1 MVVNS
6 KISFE
11 KESKIVLKVVAVA
24 TIITALGGAYYF
36 FVNNIWK
43 PKIKVLSVDFE
54 NGFAKIQMP
63 FGRIVDIYGD
73 SQFLVGGAWGVRF
86 GTINKDGKNSYENL
100 QLLKNGLVDEYLDTS
115 KFIAVKN
122 TSTN

>member
-1 MVVNS
+1 MLVNP

-24 TIITALGGAYYF
+24 SVITALAGAYYF
-36 FVNNIWK
+36 FVNNVWK
-43 PKIKVLSVDFE
+43 PKIKVLSVDFD

-73 SQFLVGGAWGVRF
+73 SQFLIGGAWGVKF
-86 GTINKDGKNSYENL
+86 GTISKDGKNSYENL

-115 KFIAVKN
+115 EFIETKN
-122 TSTN
+122 KITT